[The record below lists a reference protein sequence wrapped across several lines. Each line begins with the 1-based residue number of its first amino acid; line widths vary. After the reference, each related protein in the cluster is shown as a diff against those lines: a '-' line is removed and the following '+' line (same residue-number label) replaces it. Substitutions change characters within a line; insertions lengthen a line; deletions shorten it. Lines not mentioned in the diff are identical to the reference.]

1 MSSNTGL
8 GTNERVLWFLG
19 GGVVAVLVGGLV
31 LALGRNPAGPTTEA
45 DASTPPFAAGTVG
58 GAAPD
63 ISNMTPR
70 ERFDR
75 LFNRVMRAAE
85 SGDQA
90 TVTTFS
96 PMAMSAY
103 KMLDSVDAD
112 ARYHAALIELH
123 TGDIKG
129 ARTLADSILLA
140 EPGHLFGYVVRATV
154 ARFEKDDRAL
164 KQAYAD
170 FLAHYPAET
179 AKARPEYKEHPR
191 ALDELL
197 KAAQAAKG
205 ERAP

>member
-1 MSSNTGL
+1 
-8 GTNERVLWFLG
+8 
-19 GGVVAVLVGGLV
+19 
-31 LALGRNPAGPTTEA
+31 
-45 DASTPPFAAGTVG
+45 
-58 GAAPD
+58 
-63 ISNMTPR
+63 
-70 ERFDR
+70 
-75 LFNRVMRAAE
+75 
-85 SGDQA
+85 
-90 TVTTFS
+90 
-96 PMAMSAY
+96 
-103 KMLDSVDAD
+103 MLDSVDAD

-205 ERAP
+205 EREP